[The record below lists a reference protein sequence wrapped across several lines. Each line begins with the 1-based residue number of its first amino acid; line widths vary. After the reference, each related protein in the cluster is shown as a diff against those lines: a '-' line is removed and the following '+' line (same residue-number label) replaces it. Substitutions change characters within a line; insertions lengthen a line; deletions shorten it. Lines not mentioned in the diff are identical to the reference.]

1 MFMGA
6 IVTIVHCA
14 AGRKGALTSHQSPA
28 LPVGL
33 SERQGFLL
41 IISGFVKI
49 QVGLR
54 SMKTIAPL
62 PERMDEGAEE
72 DAPFKPLTA
81 EEARRLREAN
91 PPVSPWWVV
100 AGQAVVGLVVALAAW
115 ALTGKQN
122 VGWSAGYGALAVVIP
137 AAIFARGLTGRFS
150 SLNAGTAAVGFM
162 LWEMVKIASSIALMA
177 AAPRLVADL
186 SWPALL
192 VGLVLTMKVYWV
204 ALAYAPKKRPTNAKL

>member
-1 MFMGA
+1 
-6 IVTIVHCA
+6 
-14 AGRKGALTSHQSPA
+14 
-28 LPVGL
+28 
-33 SERQGFLL
+33 
-41 IISGFVKI
+41 
-49 QVGLR
+49 
-54 SMKTIAPL
+54 MKTIAPL
-62 PERMDEGAEE
+62 PEEKTEE
-72 DAPFKPLTA
+72 ESPVVPLTA
-81 EEARRLREAN
+81 EQVRKLREQH
-91 PPVSPWWVV
+91 PLVSPWWVV

-162 LWEMVKIASSIALMA
+162 LWEMVKIASSIALLA